1 MEKLKKILLAI
12 DLIALVFGIVAF
24 DSKSWIPKVIVIVS
38 GLLLIPFIPCLK
50 ELGKEYEN

>member
-24 DSKSWIPKVIVIVS
+24 DSESWIPKVIVIVS
-38 GLLLIPFIPCLK
+38 GLLLIPFIPYLK